1 MKKLVLAALFGVLM
15 TVGFF
20 VSSSFAQKGVINL
33 DETVI
38 KGRIQKPEAF
48 YILQNANL
56 SYEALEPKKTFIP
69 ELLES
74 VEEDPF

>member
-1 MKKLVLAALFGVLM
+1 MKKLISAVIVGIIVFLGVFM
-15 TVGFF
+15 GST
-20 VSSSFAQKGVINL
+20 FAQKGVINL

-56 SYEALEPKKTFIP
+56 NYEALEPKKTFIP